1 MEFFVPQGFLQPD
14 AKCVYTWA
22 VPSRLVYLDE
32 GLYPKQCG
40 SINQRSAEKLPAPAG
55 VDPFFFFDNMG

>member
-22 VPSRLVYLDE
+22 APARLVYLEE

-55 VDPFFFFDNMG
+55 G